1 MSINSV
7 TLLGNLGRDPEIR
20 TMANGDKVASFSVA
34 TSERWT
40 DKNTGEKKENT
51 EWHNVVCFN
60 QALVKIIDQY
70 VKKGSTVGIVNAQI
84 KTRKYTDKND
94 IERYATEIV
103 ISRIRG
109 EITLEGRPSNSGRN
123 ENGYGST
130 STRGRLNDSQR
141 EQSQSLS
148 EELNDDIPF

>member
-7 TLLGNLGRDPEIR
+7 TLLGNLGRDPEVR
-20 TMANGDKVASFSVA
+20 TMANGDKVASFSLA

-40 DKNTGEKKENT
+40 DKNTGEKKETT

-70 VKKGSTVGIVNAQI
+70 VKKGSTIGVVNAQI

-130 STRGRLNDSQR
+130 STRGRSNDTQR

>member
-7 TLLGNLGRDPEIR
+7 TILGNLGRDPEIR
-20 TMANGDKVASFSVA
+20 TMANGDKVASFSLA

-40 DKNTGEKKENT
+40 DKNTGEKKEAT

-60 QALVKIIDQY
+60 QALVKIIDQF
-70 VKKGSTVGIVNAQI
+70 VKKGSTIGVVNAQI

-94 IERYATEIV
+94 IERYAPEIV

-109 EITLEGRPSNSGRN
+109 ELTLEGRPNNSSRD
-123 ENGYGST
+123 ENSYGST
-130 STRGRLNDSQR
+130 SSRGRSNDTRR

>member
-20 TMANGDKVASFSVA
+20 TMANGDKVASFSLA

-40 DKNTGEKKENT
+40 DKNTGDKKENT

-70 VKKGSTVGIVNAQI
+70 VKKGSTIGVVNAQI

-109 EITLEGRPSNSGRN
+109 ELTLEGRPNNSSRD
-123 ENGYGST
+123 ENSYGST
-130 STRGRLNDSQR
+130 SSRGHSNDTRR